1 MICDLND
8 SEWNTDVHFL
18 LGENAQASEEA
29 NKRLRKSIQTRE
41 KFSLITNE
49 QVLETIIDKKNKPTG
64 EKLSCILIDYC
75 PSSFVWSPFL
85 WSGSFVWSVFRLS
98 KKYTKDARQY
108 IGIVMELR
116 KAGSQ
121 GLLI

>member
-75 PSSFVWSPFL
+75 P
-85 WSGSFVWSVFRLS
+85 
-98 KKYTKDARQY
+98 
-108 IGIVMELR
+108 
-116 KAGSQ
+116 
-121 GLLI
+121 